1 MTRPR
6 ALLLGTLTVG
16 VLDAADAMIFFG
28 LRGVS
33 PLRVLQ
39 SIASGLLGRAAFRG
53 GLATAAMG
61 TALHF
66 FIAFAIVA
74 GFFAASRR
82 MPRLLR
88 RPVVSGLGYGLL
100 AYLVMSLVVVPLS
113 AAPVGPRT
121 TAVVLNGILIHM
133 LGVGLPA
140 ALFARAAAGPAP
152 ARE

>member
-1 MTRPR
+1 MTRSR

-33 PLRVLQ
+33 PVRVLQ

-53 GLATAAMG
+53 GLVTAAMG

-66 FIAFAIVA
+66 FIAFGIVA
-74 GFFAASRR
+74 VFFAASRR
-82 MPRLLR
+82 MPWLLR

-100 AYLVMSLVVVPLS
+100 AYLVMSQVVVPLS

-152 ARE
+152 RP